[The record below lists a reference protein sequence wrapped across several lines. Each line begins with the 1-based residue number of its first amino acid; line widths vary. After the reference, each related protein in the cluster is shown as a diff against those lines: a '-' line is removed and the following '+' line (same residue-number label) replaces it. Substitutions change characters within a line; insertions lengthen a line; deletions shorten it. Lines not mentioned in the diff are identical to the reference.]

1 MTNLIEK
8 LNTMGMTAEG
18 VILADK
24 INEIIEDYN
33 QTKLRLQY
41 IEHAAF
47 TAKQRTDYMLSGK
60 EKCDG

>member
-33 QTKLRLQY
+33 QIKLRLQY

-60 EKCDG
+60 EK

>member
-8 LNTMGMTAEG
+8 LDVLSDGETIVN
-18 VILADK
+18 K

-47 TAKQRTDYMLSGK
+47 TAKQRTDYMLNRK
-60 EKCDG
+60 EK